1 MFRAF
6 KAVFWSF
13 FGVRKGIEYDHDSVE
28 LTPVQVIIAGL
39 VSALVFIFSIL
50 LLVYFVTR

>member
-6 KAVFWSF
+6 QAVFWSF
-13 FGVRKGIEYDHDSVE
+13 FGVRKSVDYDHDAIA
-28 LTPVQVIIAGL
+28 LTPVQVIFAGII
-39 VSALVFIFSIL
+39 SALVFIFSIA

>member
-6 KAVFWSF
+6 QAVFWSF
-13 FGVRKGIEYDHDSVE
+13 FGVRKGADYDFDSIA
-28 LTPVQVIIAGL
+28 LTPAQVIIAGV

>member
-6 KAVFWSF
+6 KAIFWSF
-13 FGVRKGIEYDHDSVE
+13 FGVRKGIDYDQDSIT
-28 LTPVQVIIAGL
+28 LTPAQVIIAGV

>member
-6 KAVFWSF
+6 QAVFWSF
-13 FGVRKGIEYDHDSVE
+13 FGVRKGLDYDHDAIA
-28 LTPVQVIIAGL
+28 LTPAQVIFAGI
-39 VSALVFIFSIL
+39 VSALVFILSIA

>member
-13 FGVRKGIEYDHDSVE
+13 FGVRKGIEYGHDSVA
-28 LTPVQVIIAGL
+28 LTPVQVIIAGV

-50 LLVYFVTR
+50 ILVYFVTR

>member
-6 KAVFWSF
+6 QAVFWSF
-13 FGVRKGIEYDHDSVE
+13 FGVRKGLDYDHDAIA
-28 LTPVQVIIAGL
+28 LTSTQVIFAGI
-39 VSALVFIFSIL
+39 VSALVFILSIA

>member
-1 MFRAF
+1 M
-6 KAVFWSF
+6 
-13 FGVRKGIEYDHDSVE
+13 RKGIEYGHDSVA
-28 LTPVQVIIAGL
+28 LTPVQVIIAGV

>member
-6 KAVFWSF
+6 QAVFWSF
-13 FGVRKGIEYDHDSVE
+13 FGVRKSLDYDQDAIA
-28 LTPVQVIIAGL
+28 LTPLQVIIAGI
-39 VSALVFIFSIL
+39 VSALVFIFSIV

>member
-6 KAVFWSF
+6 KAVIWSF
-13 FGVRKGIEYDHDSVE
+13 FGVRKGIDYDHDSVT
-28 LTPVQVIIAGL
+28 LTPAQVIFAGI
-39 VSALVFIFSIL
+39 VCALLFIFSLL

>member
-1 MFRAF
+1 MLRAF

-13 FGVRKGIEYDHDSVE
+13 FGVRTGIDYDHDSVS
-28 LTPVQVIIAGL
+28 LTPTQVILAGL
-39 VSALVFIFSIL
+39 VAALIVIFSIL

>member
-6 KAVFWSF
+6 QAVFWSF
-13 FGVRKGIEYDHDSVE
+13 FGVRKGVDHDHDAVT
-28 LTPVQVIIAGL
+28 LTPAQVIFAAV
-39 VSALVFIFSIL
+39 VSALVFIFSIA

>member
-6 KAVFWSF
+6 QAVFWSF
-13 FGVRKGIEYDHDSVE
+13 FGVRKGVDYDHDAIA
-28 LTPVQVIIAGL
+28 LTPAQVIFAGV

>member
-6 KAVFWSF
+6 QAVFWSF
-13 FGVRKGIEYDHDSVE
+13 FGVRKTVDYDHDVVA
-28 LTPVQVIIAGL
+28 LTPGQVIFAG
-39 VSALVFIFSIL
+39 VISALVFIFSIL

>member
-1 MFRAF
+1 MLRAF

-13 FGVRKGIEYDHDSVE
+13 FGVRKGIDYDHDSLA
-28 LTPVQVIIAGL
+28 LTPAQVIFAGV
-39 VSALVFIFSIL
+39 VSTLVFIFSIL

>member
-6 KAVFWSF
+6 KAVFWGF
-13 FGVRKGIEYDHDSVE
+13 FGVRKGIEYDHDSVA

>member
-6 KAVFWSF
+6 KAVFWGF
-13 FGVRKGIEYDHDSVE
+13 FGVRKGIEYDHDSVA
-28 LTPVQVIIAGL
+28 LTPVQVIIAG
-39 VSALVFIFSIL
+39 VVRALVFIFSIL

>member
-1 MFRAF
+1 MLRAF
-6 KAVFWSF
+6 QAVFWSF
-13 FGVRKGIEYDHDSVE
+13 FGVRKGVDYDADSVA
-28 LTPVQVIIAGL
+28 LTPVQVIIAGV